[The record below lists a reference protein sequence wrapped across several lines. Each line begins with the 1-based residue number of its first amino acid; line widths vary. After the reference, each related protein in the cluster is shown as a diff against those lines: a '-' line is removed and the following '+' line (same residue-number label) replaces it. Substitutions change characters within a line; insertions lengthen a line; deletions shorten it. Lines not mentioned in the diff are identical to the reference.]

1 MRDKFRRGLVPSRI
15 LTLSVIFLVC
25 LVLGSICPAVSSKIT
40 RHATGPDLLKGEA
53 KDVVISSRGI
63 IQLGRAAE
71 VLVEEFKDVWSINS
85 IVVSG
90 GTIYVGT
97 SPNGGIYKYSLEKLT
112 KIYPAESEKPGSAGG
127 VEPNDANK
135 PADPNKV
142 DPNKVEAEKY
152 LSNEHIFAMATDV
165 SGRLLAGISGKKCRL
180 CRFEADRMEVIFEP
194 NDKYIFAITI
204 DDGGDIYLGT
214 GPEGKVYRLNSFGR
228 DGQVIY
234 DSRDKNILSLV
245 SGREGFIY
253 GGTDGRGLVYKID
266 PRTKTATVLYDSDQ
280 PEITALLFVAGG
292 DLHAAATSAR
302 IVQTQVDFA
311 VQVPPAGRPEV
322 QPPQG
327 APKTADKP
335 DSGRKLKI
343 PNTKEGADGAVQR
356 PAGPPKGAKP
366 GEVSYIYK
374 ISKDGFVTDVFS
386 EAVVLFCLAEQDNKL
401 LAGTG
406 NSGQLFSVDPA
417 SEQQA
422 IIYEDEKASQ
432 ITTVA
437 VLGQDVYVGTANPAK
452 LIKLGKNFAAEGTY
466 TSDLI
471 DAGQP
476 ATWGKLQLE
485 ADIPQGCKVK
495 VASRSGNVKDVNDPT
510 FSGWTEPVEAT
521 EPVQLDCPLGRFCQY
536 KLVLQSAN
544 GLDSPVIRG
553 VAVAS
558 TVPNLA
564 PKVESVTVSRIEA
577 PGKTG
582 VFKIGYKTKDDNGDK
597 LVYKL
602 DFRKVGRTNW
612 IELKDQLEADNFE
625 WDGKTIED
633 GRYEVRVTASD
644 EKSNTSS
651 TKLTGSR
658 ISDPV
663 VIDNTGPVIKDIK
676 ITSVRKNNELY
687 KVLDFKVSDELS
699 VIGQLEYTIDSNTDW
714 IGTVPNDL
722 VYDTTEENFTIEI
735 DARKKLPKGDHVIT
749 IKVSDAVGNTT
760 YKTLEVSVEES

>member
-1 MRDKFRRGLVPSRI
+1 MRDKFHRGPVPSWI
-15 LTLSVIFLVC
+15 LALSVIFFVYLVF
-25 LVLGSICPAVSSKIT
+25 GSICPAVNSKIT

-53 KDVVISSRGI
+53 KDVVISSRGT

-71 VLVEEFKDVWSINS
+71 ALVEEFKDVWSVNS

-90 GTIYVGT
+90 GTIYAGT
-97 SPNGGIYKYSLEKLT
+97 SPNGGIYKYSLDKLT
-112 KIYPAESEKPGSAGG
+112 RIYPAESEKPGSTGG
-127 VEPNDANK
+127 VEPNDANS
-135 PADPNKV
+135 V
-142 DPNKVEAEKY
+142 DPNKVEAEKR

-165 SGRLLAGISGKKCRL
+165 SGRLLAGISGEKCRL
-180 CRFEADRMEVIFEP
+180 CRFEGDKMEVIFEP
-194 NDKYIFAITI
+194 NDKYIFAIAI

-214 GPEGKVYRLNSFGR
+214 GPEGKVYRLNSFGK

-234 DSRDKNILSLV
+234 DSRDKNILSLA
-245 SGREGFIY
+245 SGKDGFVY

-266 PRTKTATVLYDSDQ
+266 PRTKVGTVLYDSEQ
-280 PEITALLFVAGG
+280 AEITALLFAAGG

-302 IVQTQVDFA
+302 IVQIQTEFA
-311 VQVPPAGRPEV
+311 AQTPPAGRPEV

-343 PNTKEGADGAVQR
+343 PNTKEIADERAAQR
-356 PAGPPKGAKP
+356 PIGPPKGAKP
-366 GEVSYIYK
+366 GEASYIYK
-374 ISKDGFVTDVFS
+374 INKDGFVTDVFG
-386 EAVVLFCLAEQDNKL
+386 EAVVLFCLAEQDKKL
-401 LAGTG
+401 LVGTG
-406 NSGQLFSVDPA
+406 NSGQLFSIDPA
-417 SEQQA
+417 SEQQM
-422 IIYEDEKASQ
+422 IIYEDQKASQ
-432 ITTVA
+432 ITAA
-437 VLGQDVYVGTANPAK
+437 VISGQDIYVGTANPAK
-452 LIKLGKNFAAEGTY
+452 LIKLGRNFAAEGTY
-466 TSDLI
+466 ASDLI

-495 VASRSGNVKDVNDPT
+495 VASRSGNVKDINDPT
-510 FSGWTEPVEAT
+510 FSAWTEPVEAT
-521 EPVQLDCPLGRFCQY
+521 EPVQLGCPLGRFCQY
-536 KLVLQSAN
+536 KLVLQSSN

-553 VAVAS
+553 IAVAS

-602 DFRKVGRTNW
+602 DFRKVGRANW
-612 IELKDQLEADNFE
+612 IELKDQVEADNFE
-625 WDGKTIED
+625 WDGKTTED
-633 GRYEVRVTASD
+633 GRYEVRVTAND
-644 EKSNTSS
+644 EKSNTSA

-663 VIDNTGPVIKDIK
+663 VIDNTGPAIKDVK
-676 ITSVRKNNELY
+676 VTSVRKNNESY
-687 KVLDFKVSDELS
+687 KVLAFKVSDELS
-699 VIGQLEYTIDSNTDW
+699 VIGQLEYTIDSNADW

-735 DARKKLPKGDHVIT
+735 DVKKKLPKGDHVIT
-749 IKVSDAVGNTT
+749 LKVSDAVGNTT
-760 YKTLEVSVEES
+760 YKTLEVSAEES